1 MKFGCALCLPT
12 LELVSSFSWS
22 AASAPTNGTVKSLRK
37 GETRQPVINPM
48 SLEYSTACGSPWEPS
63 CSKDVTSP
71 PGQSALFSLFAQCHI
86 FLDKSKMLKKIQGLG
101 IICRLLCTQCFNYAL
116 PSTIC
121 CMLWLIWMHPASSV
135 FYLADVLCQD

>member
-86 FLDKSKMLKKIQGLG
+86 FLDKSKMLKKKSRVRNYLQTSLYSVLQLCLTINH
-101 IICRLLCTQCFNYAL
+101 LLHAVAYL
-116 PSTIC
+116 D
-121 CMLWLIWMHPASSV
+121 AS
-135 FYLADVLCQD
+135 CQFCLLFG